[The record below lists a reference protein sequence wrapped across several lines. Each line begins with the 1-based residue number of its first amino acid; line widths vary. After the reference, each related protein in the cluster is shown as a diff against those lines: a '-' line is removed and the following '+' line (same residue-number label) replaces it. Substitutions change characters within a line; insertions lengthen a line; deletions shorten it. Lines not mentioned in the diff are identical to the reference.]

1 MLSNTKIPPQSRQH
15 TPSTFFALMI
25 IVHPGSIQF
34 TTFKIRVSIHPH
46 NLLVSS
52 KISIKSY
59 KKPTRQC
66 NSKNSHHTTVFN
78 LPTTRAAFTKS
89 WYSFTNKNHFT
100 PSKRHKY
107 HASHYFTHRV
117 WYSAQR
123 QGKKKI
129 IRTLYL
135 NINHPIHGGKKIPL
149 KILHGT
155 QQNW

>member
-1 MLSNTKIPPQSRQH
+1 MFTDKTPTAAIFTPPHLLSFEKCNTTLISSGTIEKTHSICRNQRPEHTPTGGYIPPSRTPPKAMLSNTKIPPQSRQH

-89 WYSFTNKNHFT
+89 
-100 PSKRHKY
+100 
-107 HASHYFTHRV
+107 
-117 WYSAQR
+117 
-123 QGKKKI
+123 
-129 IRTLYL
+129 
-135 NINHPIHGGKKIPL
+135 
-149 KILHGT
+149 
-155 QQNW
+155 